1 MKTILLASASILLTT
16 SVFSNELAWV
26 DEQIEA
32 IKPER
37 QSSNIKNIKNPFVFL
52 EQNGYVKPA
61 PVLVEEVVSTTNAK
75 GEVIAIKIV
84 KKKPKPL
91 LLDAIM
97 NSSVL
102 INGKWYKKNE
112 KVRNYKVVR
121 IEKSSVTLKSSART
135 ITLSTNTKNR
145 TLKFKNK

>member
-121 IEKSSVTLKSSART
+121 IEKSSVTLKSSAKT
-135 ITLSTNTKNR
+135 ITLSTNVKKQ